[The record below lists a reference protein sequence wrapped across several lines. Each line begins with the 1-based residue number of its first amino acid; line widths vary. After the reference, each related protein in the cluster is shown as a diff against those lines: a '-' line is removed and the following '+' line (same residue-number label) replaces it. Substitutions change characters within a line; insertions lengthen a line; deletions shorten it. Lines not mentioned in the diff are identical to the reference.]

1 MRSNNK
7 VLVCVTPQ
15 RNSFRLIK
23 KGASFAKEFDA
34 ELFVLYVQNDLDL
47 TRDKKTVEL
56 IDELFDMTSK
66 HDGAMYIE
74 VSDDISAS
82 IVGFINKNKITHVM
96 LGETMATKVEK
107 LLKKDIVSK
116 VTSSAEGVQFLILE
130 RSRISSGHIKSLSY
144 S

>member
-23 KGASFAKEFDA
+23 KGANFAKEFDA

-47 TRDKKTVEL
+47 TKDKKTAEL
-56 IDELFDMTSK
+56 IDELFDLTSQY
-66 HDGAMYIE
+66 DGAMYIE

-82 IVGFINKNKITHVM
+82 IVEFINKNKISHVM
-96 LGETMATKVEK
+96 LGQTMATKIEK
-107 LLKKDIVSK
+107 LLKRDIVSR
-116 VTSSAEGVQFLILE
+116 VTSNAEGVQFLILE
-130 RSRISSGHIKSLSY
+130 RSRITSGHTKSLSY

>member
-1 MRSNNK
+1 MSSKSK

-47 TRDKKTVEL
+47 TKDKRTAEL
-56 IDELFDMTSK
+56 IDELFDLTSQQN
-66 HDGAMYIE
+66 GAMYIE
-74 VSDDISAS
+74 VSDKISNS
-82 IVGFINKNKITHVM
+82 IVEFINNKKITHVM
-96 LGETMATKVEK
+96 LGQTMATKIEK
-107 LLKKDIVSK
+107 ILKKDVISR
-116 VTSSAEGVQFLILE
+116 VTSKAEGVQFLILE
-130 RSRISSGHIKSLSY
+130 RAKVSSDHTKSLSY